1 MKRIL
6 FTQSRPPHGGINA
19 QEGLDAILMGSAFAE
34 CAVLFQG
41 DGVYQLLKHQQP
53 ERLGTKNFA
62 STFGALADY
71 GVDQIFCI
79 DEDLASVNLEP
90 MNWLFRRY
98 PLNKI
103 PCANSYQHLIWYW
116 TFDDPAYPEQATP
129 RACSYRLLRGS
140 CCFI

>member
-6 FTQSRPPHGGINA
+6 FTQSRPPHGGISA

-34 CAVLFQG
+34 CAGLFQG

-79 DEDLASVNLEP
+79 DEDLEKRQLGTDELV
-90 MNWLFRRY
+90 
-98 PLNKI
+98 I
-103 PCANSYQHLIWYW
+103 PTIPIKQNTVCEFISA
-116 TFDDPAYPEQATP
+116 FDLVLD
-129 RACSYRLLRGS
+129 
-140 CCFI
+140 F

>member
-1 MKRIL
+1 
-6 FTQSRPPHGGINA
+6 
-19 QEGLDAILMGSAFAE
+19 MGSAFAE

-79 DEDLASVNLEP
+79 DEDLEKRQLGTDELV
-90 MNWLFRRY
+90 
-98 PLNKI
+98 I
-103 PCANSYQHLIWYW
+103 PTIPIKQNTVCEFISA
-116 TFDDPAYPEQATP
+116 FDLVLD
-129 RACSYRLLRGS
+129 
-140 CCFI
+140 F